1 MALVE
6 WNGPHECHGMT
17 QFSTIRKQGILN
29 HLSLYVQES
38 EHVRSPSTWRGGLFE
53 PPSLRHAAAALPVA
67 AAGEVGVA
75 LPCSAAALP
84 VAAAALPVAA
94 AALPVAAAEEV
105 SVPCSAAALPVAA
118 AALPVAAAALPVA
131 AAEEVGVGIPCS
143 AGALPVAA
151 AALPCSA
158 ATLPV
163 AAATAAEEVALP
175 CSAAASRLRQ
185 GPIPFAPGLPL
196 EHFTL
201 LFTLCFF
208 TKPLLLDGNCRGTS
222 HPPAPQT
229 FPPAVH
235 ALVGGP
241 RGDDQVPE
249 DRVIPQFS
257 PVSRVICPC
266 DLLVP

>member
-75 LPCSAAALP
+75 L
-84 VAAAALPVAA
+84 
-94 AALPVAAAEEV
+94 
-105 SVPCSAAALPVAA
+105 PCSAAALPVAA